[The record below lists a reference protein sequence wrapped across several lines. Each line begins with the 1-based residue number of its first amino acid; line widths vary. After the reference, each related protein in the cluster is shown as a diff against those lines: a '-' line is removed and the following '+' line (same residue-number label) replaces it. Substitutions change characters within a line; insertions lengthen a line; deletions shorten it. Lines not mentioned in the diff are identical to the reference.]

1 MKLNIA
7 CLPGDGIG
15 PEIMSS
21 AVKVLEQIAQS
32 YQHDFTFS
40 TNLFGGHAID
50 ETGTSLPKETLDNC
64 LNSDAVLLAAVG
76 GPKWDQ
82 GVERPESG
90 LLRLR
95 KSLNLYAN
103 IRPVD
108 VYDELVNH
116 SPLKSE
122 QVKNVSFVVV
132 RELTGGIYFSEPRF
146 HNENE
151 ATDTLSYTR
160 EEIERIVKYG
170 FELAKTR
177 KGKLTSVDKA
187 NVLESSKLWR
197 KIVNE
202 LSSNY
207 PEVEVEHILVD
218 AAAMELIRNPR
229 RFDVI
234 VTENLF
240 GDILSDEASMITG
253 SLGMLPS
260 ASRSGKGPSLYEPI
274 HGSAPDIAGKNKAN
288 PIAILRSVAMM
299 LRDFNLVDEANS
311 IENAIVNSINNG
323 YLTGDLGGESSTI
336 EFTEQVVKEL
346 QFQTVGGTI
355 R

>member
-1 MKLNIA
+1 MNVNIA
-7 CLPGDGIG
+7 CLEGDGIG
-15 PEIMSS
+15 PEIMAS
-21 AVKVLEQIAQS
+21 AIEVFNTIAETFNHQ
-32 YQHDFTFS
+32 FTFS
-40 TNLFGGHAID
+40 HNLFGGHAID
-50 ETGTSLPKETLDNC
+50 ETGSALPPETLQNC
-64 LNSDAVLLAAVG
+64 LAADAVLLAAVG

-95 KSLNLYAN
+95 KELNLFAN

-108 VYDELVNH
+108 VYDELIQY
-116 SPLKSE
+116 SPLKSDR
-122 QVKNVSFVVV
+122 VKDVSFVVV

-146 HNENE
+146 HTENE
-151 ATDTLSYTR
+151 ATDTLSYSR
-160 EEIERIVKYG
+160 EEIERIVEYA
-170 FELAKTR
+170 FSLAKTR

-202 LSSNY
+202 MSKKH
-207 PEVEVEHILVD
+207 PEIEVEHVLVD
-218 AAAMELIRNPR
+218 AAAMEIIRNPK

-260 ASRSGKGPSLYEPI
+260 ASRSGSGPSLYEPI
-274 HGSAPDIAGKNKAN
+274 HGSAPDIAGLNKAN
-288 PIAILRSVAMM
+288 PIAMLKSVSMM
-299 LRDFNLVDEANS
+299 LSDFNLIEEANS
-311 IENAIVNSINNG
+311 IESAIVKTFNNG
-323 YLTGDLGGESSTI
+323 YLTSDLGGDTTTT
-336 EFTEQVVKEL
+336 EFTKHVISHIEA
-346 QFQTVGGTI
+346 FAVGGVN

>member
-7 CLPGDGIG
+7 CLEGDGIG
-15 PEIMSS
+15 PEIMKS
-21 AVKVLEQIAQS
+21 AVQVLRTVADI
-32 YQHDFTFS
+32 YQHEFNFT

-50 ETGTSLPKETLDNC
+50 VTGTSLPNETLKNC
-64 LNSDAVLLAAVG
+64 LSSDAVLLAAVG
-76 GPKWDQ
+76 GPKWDH
-82 GVERPESG
+82 GTERPEKG
-90 LLRLR
+90 LLKLR
-95 KSLNLYAN
+95 KELNLFAN

-108 VYDELVNH
+108 VYDELINH
-116 SPLKSE
+116 SPLKPDR
-122 QVKNVSFVVV
+122 VKDVSFVVV

-146 HNENE
+146 HDENN
-151 ATDTLSYTR
+151 ATDTLSYSR
-160 EEIERIVKYG
+160 EEIERIVTYA
-170 FELAKTR
+170 FVLAQTR

-202 LSSNY
+202 ISVNY
-207 PEVEVEHILVD
+207 PEVEVEHLLVD
-218 AAAMELIRNPR
+218 AAAMEIIRNPK

-260 ASRSGKGPSLYEPI
+260 ASRSGNGPSLYEPI
-274 HGSAPDIAGKNKAN
+274 HGSAPDIAGLNKAN
-288 PIAILRSVAMM
+288 PIAMLKSVSMM
-299 LRDFNLVDEANS
+299 LRDFKLTEEANT
-311 IENAIVNSINNG
+311 IENAIVNTFNNG
-323 YLTGDLGGESSTI
+323 YLTGDLGGDSSTT
-336 EFTEQVVKEL
+336 EFTSKVIDHIQSIA
-346 QFQTVGGTI
+346 VGGVN